1 MKEIELKVEGMSCEG
16 CENRIKK
23 ALQEID
29 KVEDIVA
36 SHTEKKVKLT
46 LKEDS
51 DIEMI
56 KEIIESLGFE
66 IMD

>member
-1 MKEIELKVEGMSCEG
+1 M
-16 CENRIKK
+16 
-23 ALQEID
+23 
-29 KVEDIVA
+29 VA